1 MKVGKPL
8 FVTANGL
15 ASGKYAS
22 QIYHQV
28 RVEDLMGMNPFQY

>member
-8 FVTANGL
+8 FVTAN
-15 ASGKYAS
+15 GKYAS

-28 RVEDLMGMNPFQY
+28 RVEDLMG